1 MNGRFRVIWRTSLI
15 QNRLAALVLDF
26 FQRGQD
32 SSPIT
37 KAMAEIDRILETNP
51 SEAGESRENIERI
64 LIVPPLTVTFDV
76 NEEEQIVYILTLGYH
91 APSQG

>member
-15 QNRLAALVLDF
+15 QNRLAALVLDL

-32 SSPIT
+32 TAPIT
-37 KAMAEIDRILETNP
+37 IAMAEIDRILESNP
-51 SEAGESRENIERI
+51 SEAGESRGSFERV

-76 NEEEQIVYILTLGYH
+76 NEEEEIVYVLTLVYR
-91 APSQG
+91 APSRG